1 MCTVAIGLLLYD
13 DRSLKGH
20 FLVNSHPVQDP
31 SEPASSLQLGSFFP
45 ETFPS
50 EICLLRNYITCT
62 LSLLLRGRSRAY
74 GRERGCSVCWGGL
87 GWNSEE
93 LRDLLQ
99 GLHLQELLFD
109 SYPRCH
115 SPQLLPIIRGT
126 HFLSKSN
133 NKKEETHTTRTLISL
148 PPPLCPPPLQISR
161 CIFPHLN
168 KYI

>member
-1 MCTVAIGLLLYD
+1 MTGVWKVTSWWTPTLF
-13 DRSLKGH
+13 RTH
-20 FLVNSHPVQDP
+20 
-31 SEPASSLQLGSFFP
+31 
-45 ETFPS
+45 
-50 EICLLRNYITCT
+50 
-62 LSLLLRGRSRAY
+62 LSLHHPFSQVLSFLKLSQVKFVSCAITSFTY

-87 GWNSEE
+87 GWNSKE

-99 GLHLQELLFD
+99 GLHLQELLFY

-126 HFLSKSN
+126 HFLSKPN

-148 PPPLCPPPLQISR
+148 PPPLCPPPLQTSR
-161 CIFPHLN
+161 CIFPNLN